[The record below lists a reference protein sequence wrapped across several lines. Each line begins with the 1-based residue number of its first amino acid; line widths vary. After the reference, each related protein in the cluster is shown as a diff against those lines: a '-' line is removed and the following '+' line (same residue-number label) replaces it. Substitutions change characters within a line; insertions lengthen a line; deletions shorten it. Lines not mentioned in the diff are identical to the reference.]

1 LSSIYIISSIIY
13 MNKKYIF
20 YRYAV
25 RGLQSIGPHLLVT
38 SSKYP
43 SGTLLYLSYVNIY
56 KIRIVI
62 NRSIDLGGI
71 RLVESGCNRSMDA
84 LSLFYCSGAA
94 LDPAQALQIELGAA
108 IEGVETVLL
117 N

>member
-1 LSSIYIISSIIY
+1 
-13 MNKKYIF
+13 MNKKFIF
-20 YRYAV
+20 FRYAV

-38 SSKYP
+38 ISKYP
-43 SGTLLYLSYVNIY
+43 SGTLLYVSYVNIY

-71 RLVESGCNRSMDA
+71 RMVESGCNRSMDA
-84 LSLFYCSGAA
+84 LSLLYRGRAA
-94 LDPAQALQIELGAA
+94 LDLAQAFQIELSAA